1 MVTEKF
7 RYQLRQEAQLWRS
20 QNLID
25 SELYEHLATRYQFAE
40 LDTAAKNRFVMVLIG
55 LGSVLLGLA
64 AITFVAANWQVWN
77 REVKVLLLMSLFV
90 LVNGAGFY
98 LWRSRR
104 DRWQTRLGQGL
115 LLLGSL
121 ILGANMGLM
130 SQMFHQSGSVYQLYL
145 VWGLAVLVMA
155 ASLQLTLLGM
165 VAVIL
170 TGIGYW
176 LGVPDLFRP
185 GQISIYELALHHMPL
200 LASLLFI
207 PLAYWCRSRWI
218 FGLAAV
224 LVTASLEMNLIWQ
237 MNEFSDVTFMRGII
251 AAIATATPGA
261 LLWAYRDSFWLFHPA
276 ESPNFGSISRGLA
289 VFFLGLLF
297 YVFSFHFFW
306 NYSPQFFFLE
316 GKITSLDLLT
326 LVDAFILAGLA
337 IFAWVRLGHENHSRF
352 GWQID
357 LSSTVIAAMILVSS
371 ALIYYQVTSG
381 ELGAIA
387 TFIFNVFFFLIAA
400 GSIREALT
408 EAQRKGFWFGIVL
421 LVLQIFT
428 RMFEY
433 NTELV
438 FKAIVLFLCGI
449 GIIVAGLWFERY
461 LRNLPP
467 SATVTKE
474 S

>member
-25 SELYEHLATRYQFAE
+25 SELYEHLANRYQFAD

-64 AITFVAANWQVWN
+64 VITFVAANWQVWD

-121 ILGANMGLM
+121 ILGANMALM
-130 SQMFHQSGSVYQLYL
+130 SQMFHQSGSIYQLYL
-145 VWGLAVLVMA
+145 VWGLAVFVMA

-165 VAVIL
+165 LAVIL

-176 LGVPDLFRP
+176 SGVPDLFRP
-185 GQISIYELALHHMPL
+185 GQITIYELALQHLPL

-218 FGLAAV
+218 FGLAVV
-224 LVTASLEMNLIWQ
+224 LITASLEMNLIWQ
-237 MNEFSDVTFMRGII
+237 MNEFSDLTLMRGII

-261 LLWAYRDSFWLFHPA
+261 LLWAYRDSFWLFHPT
-276 ESPNFGSISRGLA
+276 ESPKFDSISRGLA
-289 VFFLGLLF
+289 VCFLGFIF

-306 NYSPQFFFLE
+306 NSSPTFLE
-316 GKITSLDLLT
+316 GEINWLDLLT
-326 LVDAFILAGLA
+326 LVDAFILTGLA
-337 IFAWVRLGHENHSRF
+337 IFAWIRLGHENNSRF

-357 LSSTVIAAMILVSS
+357 LSSTVIGAIIIIST

-381 ELGAIA
+381 ELGAIG
-387 TFIFNVFFFLIAA
+387 TFSFNVFFFLIAA
-400 GSIREALT
+400 GSIREALN
-408 EAQRKGFWFGIVL
+408 EAQRKGFWFGIFL
-421 LVLQIFT
+421 LVIQIFT

-433 NTELV
+433 NTELI

-461 LRNLPP
+461 LRNLD
-467 SATVTKE
+467 SHTTVTNE